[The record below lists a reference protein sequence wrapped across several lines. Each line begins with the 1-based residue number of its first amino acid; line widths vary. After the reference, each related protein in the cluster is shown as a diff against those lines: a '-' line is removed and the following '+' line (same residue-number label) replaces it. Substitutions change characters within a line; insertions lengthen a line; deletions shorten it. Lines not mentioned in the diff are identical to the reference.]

1 MAFNV
6 RNGLSI
12 QSAIDMT
19 FLDTAH
25 FDAECA
31 FPRGFDELN
40 KLAISTVGGLRP
52 FILEDGQLK
61 TQEFTVE
68 AYVSNKQ
75 DMLLRSLYTATVHP
89 GYIDLRLPITLMWGH
104 EDNPMQLKCY
114 LAKYEPPETVSYKDA
129 EILDV
134 KLTLRAI

>member
-6 RNGLSI
+6 RNGLSV
-12 QSAIDMT
+12 QSAIDTT

-25 FDAECA
+25 FDAECV

-40 KLAISTVGGLRP
+40 KLVISNVGGLRP
-52 FILEDGQLK
+52 FIIEDGQLK

-68 AYVSNKQ
+68 AYVTNRQ
-75 DMLLRSLYTATVHP
+75 ELLLRSLYTATVHP

-104 EDNPMQLKCY
+104 EDNPTQIKCY
-114 LAKYEPPETVSYKDA
+114 LSKYEPPESVDYKSA

>member
-12 QSAIDMT
+12 QSAIDTT

-25 FDAECA
+25 FDAECE

-52 FILEDGQLK
+52 FILEGVCRKITFAALVFYKCRPDSRECPSLLLVLLLQFRRK
-61 TQEFTVE
+61 
-68 AYVSNKQ
+68 AYCSNSQHSNQK
-75 DMLLRSLYTATVHP
+75 
-89 GYIDLRLPITLMWGH
+89 
-104 EDNPMQLKCY
+104 
-114 LAKYEPPETVSYKDA
+114 
-129 EILDV
+129 EI
-134 KLTLRAI
+134 

>member
-6 RNGLSI
+6 RNGLSV
-12 QSAIDMT
+12 QSAIDTT

-25 FDAECA
+25 FDAECV

-40 KLAISTVGGLRP
+40 KLVISNVGGLRP

-68 AYVSNKQ
+68 AYVTNKQ
-75 DMLLRSLYTATVHP
+75 ELLLRELYMATVHP
-89 GYIDLRLPITLMWGH
+89 GYIDERLPITLMWGH
-104 EDNPMQLKCY
+104 EDNPTQVKCY
-114 LAKYEPPETVSYKDA
+114 LANYEPPESVSYKDA
-129 EILDV
+129 NILNV